1 MLILS
6 LDRHISLT
14 YDVHS
19 VWSAVNIICRKHSKE
34 KGVGQLGLQAWFNT
48 PKSGPQ
54 SKALCGAVC
63 TLSIVKGMEHV
74 PNIFISFDKYLF
86 LEVINILI

>member
-1 MLILS
+1 MYTLYGRLLILYAAN
-6 LDRHISLT
+6 T
-14 YDVHS
+14 
-19 VWSAVNIICRKHSKE
+19 KE